1 MAESAPSD
9 GDAVRSVHGVG
20 RITLWVVLAL
30 MAGAAIY
37 AAWIAITNWTYIR
50 V

>member
-1 MAESAPSD
+1 MAESARSEKSS
-9 GDAVRSVHGVG
+9 VHSVHGIG

-30 MAGAAIY
+30 MAGSAIY
-37 AAWIAITNWTYIR
+37 AAWIAIANWTSIR